1 MVTRREF
8 LGVMLMSA
16 TSVHAQQAG
25 PVKLPPPQ
33 LDGAMSLTQALSAR
47 RSSRAFALRKL
58 PAQTLSNLLWA
69 AFGINRPDTGGRT
82 APSAHNWQEIDL
94 YVALEEGTYVYYA
107 KAHTLVPVSDAD
119 LRAKTGQQEFVGIAP
134 LDLVYV
140 ANYGRMGPGNEPEK
154 QFLAACDT
162 GFIAQ
167 NVYLACASE
176 GLGTVVRGWVD
187 RDELG
192 KALGLKR
199 GQHVML
205 AQTVGYPAG

>member
-1 MVTRREF
+1 MITRRQF

-16 TSVHAQQAG
+16 ASAHAQQVG
-25 PVKLPPPQ
+25 PVKLPRPQ
-33 LDGAMSLTQALSAR
+33 LDGGLSLMQALQAR
-47 RSSRAFALRKL
+47 RSSREFAQRRLSQQ
-58 PAQTLSNLLWA
+58 ALSNLLWA
-69 AFGINRPDTGGRT
+69 AFGVNRPDSGGRT
-82 APSAHNWQEIDL
+82 APSAHNWQEIDV
-94 YVALEEGTYVYYA
+94 YVALEEGVYVYYA
-107 KAHTLVPVSDAD
+107 KGHTLVPVGATD
-119 LRAKTGQQEFVGIAP
+119 LRAKTGQQEFVGTAP

-140 ANYGRMGPGNEPEK
+140 ANYGRMGPGNEQEK

-176 GLGTVVRGWVD
+176 GLASVVRGWVD
-187 RDELG
+187 RAELR

-199 GQHVML
+199 DQHIVL

>member
-1 MVTRREF
+1 MVTRRQF

-16 TSVHAQQAG
+16 ASAHGQQAG

-33 LDGAMSLTQALSAR
+33 LDGGLSLMQALKAR
-47 RSSRAFALRKL
+47 RSSREFAPRKL
-58 PAQTLSNLLWA
+58 PPQVLSNLLWA
-69 AFGINRPDTGGRT
+69 AFGINRPDSGGRT

-94 YVALEEGTYVYYA
+94 YVALEDGAYAYYA
-107 KAHTLVPVSDAD
+107 KGHTLVPVNGAD
-119 LRAKTGQQEFVGIAP
+119 VRARTGKQDFVGTAP

-140 ANYGRMGPGNEPEK
+140 ASYGRLGPGNEQEK
-154 QFLAACDT
+154 QFYAACDT

-176 GLGTVVRGWVD
+176 GLATVVRGWVD
-187 RDELG
+187 RDEIG

-199 GQHVML
+199 DQHVVL
-205 AQTVGYPAG
+205 AQTVGYPAA